1 MPPVKIALVLNR
13 DAGTLRGLNPH
24 AAGEEIA
31 EIFRARGHEAELT
44 ISAGGDAVAAVQ
56 RICKARTAEAV
67 VVGGG
72 DGTVSAA
79 AAAAAESDLALGI
92 LPLGTMN
99 FFARSLNIPQDMK
112 EAAAALAQG
121 EVVPVD
127 IGRIND
133 RFFIHAVSLGIHPE
147 MVEEREKLSY
157 ASRYGKMLGS
167 VRAWLRVLRSSR
179 RFGVLLDVEGG
190 RVAHRTVGLVITNNR
205 LGEGHLPYAD
215 RLDDGV
221 LALYVTT
228 AQGPLQLMR
237 VTASAAMG
245 ALETSPLIE
254 VYETPAA
261 EVELPR
267 RRSVRVT
274 VDGELVRMSG
284 TLRLSCVSGGL
295 RAIRPGIPAS

>member
-1 MPPVKIALVLNR
+1 M
-13 DAGTLRGLNPH
+13 
-24 AAGEEIA
+24 
-31 EIFRARGHEAELT
+31 
-44 ISAGGDAVAAVQ
+44 
-56 RICKARTAEAV
+56 
-67 VVGGG
+67 
-72 DGTVSAA
+72 
-79 AAAAAESDLALGI
+79 
-92 LPLGTMN
+92 
-99 FFARSLNIPQDMK
+99 
-112 EAAAALAQG
+112 
-121 EVVPVD
+121 PVD

-157 ASRYGKMLGS
+157 GSRYGKMLGS

-179 RFGVLLDVEGG
+179 RFAAVLEVEGE

-215 RLDDGV
+215 RLDAGV

-237 VTASAAMG
+237 VTASAALG
-245 ALETSPLIE
+245 ALEASPLID

-274 VDGELVRMSG
+274 VDGELVRMTG
-284 TLRLSCVSGGL
+284 MLRLSCVPGGL
-295 RAIRPGIPAS
+295 KAMRPRISAA

>member
-1 MPPVKIALVLNR
+1 MKIALVLNG
-13 DAGTLRGLNPH
+13 DAGTLRGLAPQEV
-24 AAGEEIA
+24 GEEIA
-31 EIFRARGHEAELT
+31 EIFRAAGHEVDLT
-44 ISAGGDAVAAVQ
+44 ISAGGDAVAAVR
-56 RICKARTAEAV
+56 RICGARSAEAV

-79 AAAAAESDLALGI
+79 AAAAAESGLVLGI

-99 FFARSLNIPQDMK
+99 FFARSLQIPQEMK
-112 EAAAALAQG
+112 EAAHALAEG

-133 RFFIHAVSLGIHPE
+133 RTFVHAVSLGIHPE

-157 ASRYGKMLGS
+157 GSRYGKMLGS

-179 RFGVLLDVEGG
+179 RFGVVLDVEGE

-215 RLDDGV
+215 RLDTGV

-237 VTASAAMG
+237 VTASAALG
-245 ALETSPLIE
+245 ALETSPLID
-254 VYETPAA
+254 VYETASA

-274 VDGELVRMSG
+274 VDGELVRMTG

-295 RAIRPGIPAS
+295 RAMRPRISAA